1 MSTEVLA
8 DRLERLLSA
17 APGLELGRGGL
28 WRGSWPLPPIVPEA
42 AAATPLSDDAP
53 QPDDAAPRPADAT
66 PPEDAERRLRASLA
80 DLGVAAEAA
89 EALTRASLACATV
102 AGPSGSEAGREH
114 LEAPRLLEHGSDL
127 LGAIES
133 LTAAAGHLES
143 VVLSAAKQLTWVHGK
158 LLLGE
163 KGATSPEE
171 LSASQKEKWRS
182 RAKSKARTDIEAGIG
197 WGEGEVRDLVAVA
210 NAAVEVAGP
219 VQHSLRIGESS
230 WRLVRSYYRACT
242 GMDHEDGA
250 AIANGF
256 FGADPGAAVT
266 ERLDS
271 AGAFLGGPWRH
282 KEFHRA
288 LKREIARVNAQD
300 PEKQK
305 EADAAAKANA
315 DTHLMLDE
323 NGTGTFMIGTTPLE
337 GTAINERIDAAARRA
352 RALGDPRSQRQ
363 LRCAIA
369 TALLLKGTVDL
380 SAIPDDPDQVTVEQS
395 EQLARVL
402 SGLPAATLDVI
413 VPLTT
418 LLGTDPA
425 GTPIPAAFAA
435 QRGTTDSTEG
445 HEGPGGPGCT
455 CTCTC
460 GASGTATGS
469 STTTTSGAAATA
481 GSGDPPGPGLGG
493 QPCPDPA
500 AHTPSHPDHPDA
512 DPGAHAPSHPDDPHD
527 ADADPHDP
535 DADEDDPYGLV
546 DEQIRIPDVGVG
558 EIVGRDSLF
567 LSPTQVRELALVP
580 GSTLYRLL
588 TDPATGRCVER
599 SITAYRFDAAMRAQI
614 IAADRFCRAPGC
626 VKPAKTSQLDHV
638 QEYGTTGGHTCEA
651 NAMALST
658 THHDKKTK
666 KDVDAI
672 INADRDVTW
681 TTLLGRIYTT
691 KAFDYNQYTKLL
703 TAAKTQIDQEIAA
716 GATKAE
722 AIDAAIYQALSY
734 RPPGSPFEARE
745 DSPGFEDDFTGWDQ
759 ITLTHTSPDGQR
771 AYRPAPDT
779 TRAEH
784 ERHRATRRDHD
795 DAPTDADSDQP
806 NHVEQHDR
814 GQHDGGTGRGP
825 WSDPHDD
832 PPPF

>member
-1 MSTEVLA
+1 MGTELLA
-8 DRLERLLSA
+8 DRLGELLSA
-17 APGLELGRGGL
+17 TPGLELGRDGL
-28 WRGSWPLPPIVPEA
+28 WRGSWPLPPIVPE
-42 AAATPLSDDAP
+42 L
-53 QPDDAAPRPADAT
+53 ADGQTSSRADT
-66 PPEDAERRLRASLA
+66 TSQEDAEEQLRAALV
-80 DLGVAAEAA
+80 DLGVAPGAA

-102 AGPSGSEAGREH
+102 AGASDADTHAGVEH
-114 LEAPRLLEHGSDL
+114 GEAPGFVERGSDL

-133 LTAAAGHLES
+133 LTGVAGHLES
-143 VVLSAAKQLTWVHGK
+143 VVLSATKQLTWVHGK
-158 LLLGE
+158 LLLLD

-171 LSASQKEKWRS
+171 LSATQKEKWRS

-197 WGEGEVRDLVAVA
+197 WGENEVRDLVAVA
-210 NAAVEVAGP
+210 NAAVEVLGP
-219 VQHSLRIGESS
+219 VLHSLRIGESS

-242 GMDHEDGA
+242 GLAHEDGA

-256 FGADPGAAVT
+256 FGADPAAAVT

-271 AGAFLGGPWRH
+271 AGSFLGGPWRH

-300 PEKQK
+300 PEKQR

-380 SAIPDDPDQVTVEQS
+380 SAIPDDPDQVTIEQS

-402 SGLPAATLDVI
+402 SGLPPATLDVI

-418 LLGTDPA
+418 LLGTDPE

-435 QRGTTDSTEG
+435 QHGTTGSTDG
-445 HEGPGGPGCT
+445 HEGPGGPGGPGCT

-460 GASGTATGS
+460 GASTKTPAEPS

-481 GSGDPPGPGLGG
+481 GSGDPPSPGLRG

-500 AHTPSHPDHPDA
+500 AHAPSHPDA
-512 DPGAHAPSHPDDPHD
+512 EPGAHAPSHPDDPHD
-527 ADADPHDP
+527 ANADPHDP
-535 DADEDDPYGLV
+535 DDDADADDPYGLV
-546 DEQIRIPDVGVG
+546 DEQIRLPDVGVG
-558 EIVGRDSLF
+558 EVVGRESLF

-626 VKPAKTSQLDHV
+626 VKPAKFSQLDHV

-716 GATKAE
+716 GATKGD

-745 DSPGFEDDFTGWDQ
+745 DNPGFEDDFTGWDQ
-759 ITLTHTSPDGQR
+759 ITLTHTGPDGQR
-771 AYRPAPDT
+771 AYRPAPDA

-784 ERHRATRRDHD
+784 ERHQATRSDHD
-795 DAPTDADSDQP
+795 YDNDVSDGAGDPDARE
-806 NHVEQHDR
+806 H
-814 GQHDGGTGRGP
+814 GP

>member
-17 APGLELGRGGL
+17 APGLERGRGGL
-28 WRGSWPLPPIVPEA
+28 WRGTWPLPPITPQPVDEPTPEPDDDISQDEA
-42 AAATPLSDDAP
+42 AE
-53 QPDDAAPRPADAT
+53 Q
-66 PPEDAERRLRASLA
+66 LRAVLA
-80 DLGVAAEAA
+80 RLGVGSGVA
-89 EALTRASLACATV
+89 EALTSASLACATV
-102 AGPSGSEAGREH
+102 ASSDAGRKH

-143 VVLSAAKQLTWVHGK
+143 VVLSAAKRLTWVHGK
-158 LLLGE
+158 LLLRE

-210 NAAVEVAGP
+210 NSAVEVLGP

-242 GMDHEDGA
+242 GMAHEDGA

-256 FGADPGAAVT
+256 FGTDPGAAVT

-271 AGAFLGGPWRH
+271 AGSFLGGPWRH
-282 KEFHRA
+282 KEFYRA

-323 NGTGTFMIGTTPLE
+323 NGTGTFMIGTTALE

-380 SAIPDDPDQVTVEQS
+380 SAIPDDPDQVTIEQS

-402 SGLPAATLDVI
+402 SGLPPATLDVI

-418 LLGTDPA
+418 LLGADPE
-425 GTPIPAAFAA
+425 GTPIPAAFTA
-435 QRGTTDSTEG
+435 QHGTTGSTG
-445 HEGPGGPGCT
+445 STEGPGGPGCT

-460 GASGTATGS
+460 GAS
-469 STTTTSGAAATA
+469 TTSGAEATA
-481 GSGDPPGPGLGG
+481 GSGADPTGSGNPPGPGLRG

-500 AHTPSHPDHPDA
+500 AHTPSHPDDPDA

-535 DADEDDPYGLV
+535 DDDADADDPYGLV
-546 DEQIRIPDVGVG
+546 DDKVRLPDVGVG
-558 EIVGRDSLF
+558 EVVGRESLF
-567 LSPTQVRELALVP
+567 LSPTQVRDLALVP

-691 KAFDYNQYTKLL
+691 KAHDYNQYTKLL

-716 GATKAE
+716 GATPAE

-745 DSPGFEDDFTGWDQ
+745 DSPGWEDDFTGWDQ
-759 ITLTHTSPDGQR
+759 ITLTHTGPDGQR

-784 ERHRATRRDHD
+784 ERHQATRTHHD
-795 DAPTDADSDQP
+795 DASDGDG
-806 NHVEQHDR
+806 EQHHEHGDDKR
-814 GQHDGGTGRGP
+814 DDGHTGRAP
-825 WSDPHDD
+825 WDEPLGE
-832 PPPF
+832 PPF

>member
-1 MSTEVLA
+1 MGTELLA
-8 DRLERLLSA
+8 DRLGELLSA
-17 APGLELGRGGL
+17 TPGLELGRDGL
-28 WRGSWPLPPIVPEA
+28 WRGSWPLPPIVPE
-42 AAATPLSDDAP
+42 
-53 QPDDAAPRPADAT
+53 PADGQTSSRADRT
-66 PPEDAERRLRASLA
+66 SQEDAEEQLRAALA
-80 DLGVAAEAA
+80 RLGVEPGAA

-102 AGPSGSEAGREH
+102 AERPSTSEAPQ
-114 LEAPRLLEHGSDL
+114 LVEHGSDL

-133 LTAAAGHLES
+133 LTGVAGHLES
-143 VVLSAAKQLTWVHGK
+143 VVLSATKQLTWVHGK
-158 LLLGE
+158 LLLGD
-163 KGATSPEE
+163 KGATSSEE
-171 LSASQKEKWRS
+171 LSASQQELWRA
-182 RAKSKARTDIEAGIG
+182 RAKSKTCAEIEAGIG

-210 NAAVEVAGP
+210 NAAPEVAGP
-219 VQHSLRIGESS
+219 VHHSLRCGESS

-242 GMDHEDGA
+242 GMAHEDGA

-256 FGADPGAAVT
+256 FGTDPCAAVT

-271 AGAFLGGPWRH
+271 AGSFLGGPWRH
-282 KEFHRA
+282 KEFNRA

-380 SAIPDDPDQVTVEQS
+380 SAIPDDPDQVTIEQS

-402 SGLPAATLDVI
+402 SGLPPATLDVI

-418 LLGTDPA
+418 LLGTDA
-425 GTPIPAAFAA
+425 EGTPIPAAFTA
-435 QRGTTDSTEG
+435 RPGSTQ
-445 HEGPGGPGCT
+445 GPGGPGCT

-481 GSGDPPGPGLGG
+481 GSGDPPGPGLRG

-500 AHTPSHPDHPDA
+500 AQ
-512 DPGAHAPSHPDDPHD
+512 APSHPD
-527 ADADPHDP
+527 A
-535 DADEDDPYGLV
+535 DADEDPYDLV
-546 DEQIRIPDVGVG
+546 DEQIRLPDVGVG
-558 EIVGRDSLF
+558 EVVGRESLF
-567 LSPTQVRELALVP
+567 LSPTQVRDLALVP

-626 VKPAKTSQLDHV
+626 VKPAKISQLDHV

-703 TAAKTQIDQEIAA
+703 TAAKTQINQEIAA
-716 GATKAE
+716 GATKGD
-722 AIDAAIYQALSY
+722 AIDTAIYQALSY

-745 DSPGFEDDFTGWDQ
+745 DNPGFEDDFTGWDQ
-759 ITLTHTSPDGQR
+759 ITLTHTGPDGQR

-784 ERHRATRRDHD
+784 ERHRATRTHHD
-795 DAPTDADSDQP
+795 DASDGDQP
-806 NHVEQHDR
+806 NRGEHEAGEQQAGDPDDR
-814 GQHDGGTGRGP
+814 EHGP

>member
-17 APGLELGRGGL
+17 TPGLELGRDGL
-28 WRGSWPLPPIVPEA
+28 WRGTWPLPPIVPEA

-53 QPDDAAPRPADAT
+53 QPDDAAPRPADST
-66 PPEDAERRLRASLA
+66 PPEDAERRLRAALV
-80 DLGVAAEAA
+80 DLGVAPGAA
-89 EALTRASLACATV
+89 EALTSASLACATV

-197 WGEGEVRDLVAVA
+197 WGVGEVRDLVAVA

-242 GMDHEDGA
+242 GMDHADGA

-256 FGADPGAAVT
+256 FGTDPGAAVT

-271 AGAFLGGPWRH
+271 AGSFLGGPWRH

-305 EADAAAKANA
+305 EADSAAKANA

-323 NGTGTFMIGTTPLE
+323 NGTGTFMIGTTALE
-337 GTAINERIDAAARRA
+337 GTAINERIGAAARRA

-380 SAIPDDPDQVTVEQS
+380 SAIPDDPDQVTIEQS

-402 SGLPAATLDVI
+402 SGLPPATLDVI

-425 GTPIPAAFAA
+425 GTPIPAAFTA
-435 QRGTTDSTEG
+435 R
-445 HEGPGGPGCT
+445 PGGPGCT

-460 GASGTATGS
+460 GASTI
-469 STTTTSGAAATA
+469 SGAEATA
-481 GSGDPPGPGLGG
+481 GSGDPPSPDLRG

-500 AHTPSHPDHPDA
+500 AHHHRDRPGPRPDGAPPDQHTPN
-512 DPGAHAPSHPDDPHD
+512 HPDDPD
-527 ADADPHDP
+527 DPDDDP
-535 DADEDDPYGLV
+535 DADADDPYGLV
-546 DEQIRIPDVGVG
+546 DEQIRLPDVGVG
-558 EIVGRDSLF
+558 EVVGRDSLF
-567 LSPTQVRELALVP
+567 LSPTQVRDLALVP

-691 KAFDYNQYTKLL
+691 KAHDYNQYTKLL

-716 GATKAE
+716 GATKAD

-734 RPPGSPFEARE
+734 RPPGSPFESRE

-759 ITLTHTSPDGQR
+759 ITLTHTGPDGQR

-784 ERHRATRRDHD
+784 ERHRATRSDHD
-795 DAPTDADSDQP
+795 NDDSDGAGDP
-806 NHVEQHDR
+806 DAREH
-814 GQHDGGTGRGP
+814 GP
-825 WSDPHDD
+825 WTDPHDD

>member
-8 DRLERLLSA
+8 ERLERLLSA
-17 APGLELGRGGL
+17 APGLELGRNGL
-28 WRGSWPLPPIVPEA
+28 WRGTWPLPPITAQPVDEPPPEPDAEISQDEA
-42 AAATPLSDDAP
+42 AE
-53 QPDDAAPRPADAT
+53 Q
-66 PPEDAERRLRASLA
+66 LRAMLA
-80 DLGVAAEAA
+80 RLGVGSGAA
-89 EALTRASLACATV
+89 EALTSASLACATV
-102 AGPSGSEAGREH
+102 AGSEAGREH

-127 LGAIES
+127 LRAIES
-133 LTAAAGHLES
+133 LTGVAGHLES
-143 VVLSAAKQLTWVHGK
+143 VVLSATKQLTWVHGK
-158 LLLGE
+158 MLLRD
-163 KGATSPEE
+163 KGATSPDE

-182 RAKSKARTDIEAGIG
+182 RAKSKTCADIEAGIG

-210 NAAVEVAGP
+210 NSAVEVLGP

-242 GMDHEDGA
+242 GMAHEDGA

-256 FGADPGAAVT
+256 FGTDPGAAVT

-271 AGAFLGGPWRH
+271 AGGFLGGPWRH

-288 LKREIARVNAQD
+288 LKREVARVNAQD

-305 EADAAAKANA
+305 EADSAAKANA

-323 NGTGTFMIGTTPLE
+323 NGTGTFMIGTTALE

-380 SAIPDDPDQVTVEQS
+380 SAIPDDPDQVTIEQS

-402 SGLPAATLDVI
+402 SGLPPATLDVI

-435 QRGTTDSTEG
+435 R
-445 HEGPGGPGCT
+445 PGGPGCT

-460 GASGTATGS
+460 GASTKTPAEPS

-481 GSGDPPGPGLGG
+481 GSGAGTTGSADPPGPDLRG

-500 AHTPSHPDHPDA
+500 
-512 DPGAHAPSHPDDPHD
+512 AHAPSHPDDPHD
-527 ADADPHDP
+527 P
-535 DADEDDPYGLV
+535 DGPDGLDGPDDDPYGLV
-546 DEQIRIPDVGVG
+546 DEQIRLPDVGVG
-558 EIVGRDSLF
+558 EVVGRESLF
-567 LSPTQVRELALVP
+567 LSPTQVRDLALVP

-588 TDPATGRCVER
+588 TDPATGRCLER

-703 TAAKTQIDQEIAA
+703 TAAKTQINQEIAA
-716 GATKAE
+716 GATPAD

-745 DSPGFEDDFTGWDQ
+745 DSPGWEDDFTGWDQ
-759 ITLTHTSPDGQR
+759 ITLTHTGPDGQR
-771 AYRPAPDT
+771 AYRPAPDA

-795 DAPTDADSDQP
+795 AAPTDADQP
-806 NHVEQHDR
+806 NHDEDETGEQ
-814 GQHDGGTGRGP
+814 QHDGGKGAGDPGHGP

>member
-28 WRGSWPLPPIVPEA
+28 WRGSWPLSPI
-42 AAATPLSDDAP
+42 AP
-53 QPDDAAPRPADAT
+53 QPVDEPTPEPDDEISQDEAA
-66 PPEDAERRLRASLA
+66 EQLRAVLA
-80 DLGVAAEAA
+80 RLGVGSGAA
-89 EALTRASLACATV
+89 EALTSASLACATV
-102 AGPSGSEAGREH
+102 AGSDAGRKH

-143 VVLSAAKQLTWVHGK
+143 VVLSAARELTWVHGK

-163 KGATSPEE
+163 KGAASPDE
-171 LSASQKEKWRS
+171 LSASQKEKWRA
-182 RAKSKARTDIEAGIG
+182 RAKSKTCAEIEAGTG

-210 NAAVEVAGP
+210 NAAPEVAGP
-219 VQHSLRIGESS
+219 VHHSLRCGESS
-230 WRLVRSYYRACT
+230 WRLVRRYYRACT
-242 GMDHEDGA
+242 GMAHEDGA

-256 FGADPGAAVT
+256 FGTDPGAAVT
-266 ERLDS
+266 ERVDS
-271 AGAFLGGPWRH
+271 SGAFLGGPWRH

-323 NGTGTFMIGTTPLE
+323 NGTGTFMIGTTALE

-380 SAIPDDPDQVTVEQS
+380 SAIPDDPDQVTIEQS

-418 LLGTDPA
+418 LLGTDPE
-425 GTPIPAAFAA
+425 GTPIPAAFAD
-435 QRGTTDSTEG
+435 R
-445 HEGPGGPGCT
+445 PGGPGCT

-460 GASGTATGS
+460 GAS
-469 STTTTSGAAATA
+469 TTSGAAAT
-481 GSGDPPGPGLGG
+481 GSGNPPGPGLRG

-500 AHTPSHPDHPDA
+500 AHHHRDRPGPSADGAPPDQHTPN
-512 DPGAHAPSHPDDPHD
+512 HPDDPHD
-527 ADADPHDP
+527 ADADP
-535 DADEDDPYGLV
+535 DADADQDPHGLV
-546 DEQIRIPDVGVG
+546 DEQIRLPDVGVG

-567 LSPTQVRELALVP
+567 LSPTQVRDLALVP

-672 INADRDVTW
+672 INTNRDVTW

-691 KAFDYNQYTKLL
+691 KAHDYNQYTKLL

-716 GATKAE
+716 GATKGD

-745 DSPGFEDDFTGWDQ
+745 DNPGFEDDFTGWDQ
-759 ITLTHTSPDGQR
+759 ITLTHTGPDGQR
-771 AYRPAPDT
+771 AYRPAPDA

-784 ERHRATRRDHD
+784 DRHRATRTDHD
-795 DAPTDADSDQP
+795 NASDGDQP
-806 NHVEQHDR
+806 NSDEHQADDQQAGQQHDR
-814 GQHDGGTGRGP
+814 GKDTGGTGHGP
-825 WSDPHDD
+825 WSKPHDD

>member
-17 APGLELGRGGL
+17 TPGLELGRDGL
-28 WRGSWPLPPIVPEA
+28 WRGTWPLPPIVPEA

-66 PPEDAERRLRASLA
+66 PPEDPEQRLRAALT
-80 DLGVAAEAA
+80 DLGVEPGAA

-102 AGPSGSEAGREH
+102 AERPSTSEAPQLVER
-114 LEAPRLLEHGSDL
+114 GSDL
-127 LGAIES
+127 LRAIES
-133 LTAAAGHLES
+133 LTGVAGHLES
-143 VVLSAAKQLTWVHGK
+143 VVLSATNQLTWVHGK
-158 LLLGE
+158 LLLLE
-163 KGATSPEE
+163 KGATSSDD
-171 LSASQKEKWRS
+171 LSASQQELWRA
-182 RAKSKARTDIEAGIG
+182 RAKSKTCAEIEAGIG
-197 WGEGEVRDLVAVA
+197 WGVSEVRDLVSVA
-210 NAAVEVAGP
+210 NAAPEVAGP
-219 VQHSLRIGESS
+219 VHHSLRCGESS
-230 WRLVRSYYRACT
+230 WRLVRRYYRACT
-242 GMDHEDGA
+242 GMAHEDGA

-271 AGAFLGGPWRH
+271 AGSFLGGPWRH
-282 KEFHRA
+282 KEFYRA

-380 SAIPDDPDQVTVEQS
+380 SAIPDDPDQVTIEQS

-435 QRGTTDSTEG
+435 QHGTTDSTEG

-460 GASGTATGS
+460 E
-469 STTTTSGAAATA
+469 ATA
-481 GSGDPPGPGLGG
+481 KTPADPPGPGLGG

-500 AHTPSHPDHPDA
+500 AHHHRDRPGPSADGAPPDQQAPNHPDA
-512 DPGAHAPSHPDDPHD
+512 GPD
-527 ADADPHDP
+527 ADA
-535 DADEDDPYGLV
+535 DDPYGLV
-546 DEQIRIPDVGVG
+546 DEQIRLPDVGVG
-558 EIVGRDSLF
+558 EVVGRDSLF
-567 LSPTQVRELALVP
+567 LSPTQVRDLALVP
-580 GSTLYRLL
+580 GSTLHRLL
-588 TDPATGRCVER
+588 TDPATGRCLER
-599 SITAYRFDAAMRAQI
+599 SITAYRFDATMRAQI

-626 VKPAKTSQLDHV
+626 VKPAKISQLDHV

-691 KAFDYNQYTKLL
+691 KAHDYRQYTKLL

-716 GATKAE
+716 GATMGD

-745 DSPGFEDDFTGWDQ
+745 DNPGFEDDFTGWDQ
-759 ITLTHTSPDGQR
+759 ITLTHTGPDGQR

-784 ERHRATRRDHD
+784 ERHQATRSDHD
-795 DAPTDADSDQP
+795 HDNDVSDGAGDP
-806 NHVEQHDR
+806 DDR
-814 GQHDGGTGRGP
+814 EHGP
-825 WSDPHDD
+825 WTDPHDD